1 MKLKLPNIYSFFSKT
16 ATLNKDNEITEY
28 QFEHYKAENLC
39 NLRQPGPVSP
49 SVYDHQPKSSAT
61 EIIARLQAKLRD
73 ETEAKQVV
81 IQNYKKLYQKYL
93 NVLITLAR
101 VTKCLHAKKANSS
114 IDKDGQTNLANMQSL
129 PELTVMENHEK
140 IDPQIFLSVESL
152 KAIESISKEKR
163 HDAAFVREI
172 LGRLYQNI
180 EVLRSKSKKK
190 MTPLKLNLIYYLFE
204 KRINNSDASVE
215 EKAHR
220 TNQANIN
227 KLVNWAKHNLVR
239 KSSVSKNM

>member
-101 VTKCLHAKKANSS
+101 V
-114 IDKDGQTNLANMQSL
+114 
-129 PELTVMENHEK
+129 
-140 IDPQIFLSVESL
+140 
-152 KAIESISKEKR
+152 
-163 HDAAFVREI
+163 
-172 LGRLYQNI
+172 I